1 MMLISAE
8 GQIIAYNKGP
18 ARFMQSLVVDKGTLP
33 AGEYHLVAD
42 AAWNLVSSF
51 GMDFKN
57 ITLDV
62 YCPSQVS
69 IVASPQEQGIK
80 HLIRGIKHFA

>member
-1 MMLISAE
+1 MMLISAQ
-8 GQIIAYNKGP
+8 GQIIGYNKGP
-18 ARFMQSLVVDKGTLP
+18 ARFMQSLVIDKGTLP

-42 AAWNLVSSF
+42 AAWNFVSSF

-62 YCPSQVS
+62 YCPSQVWVKV
-69 IVASPQEQGIK
+69 IE
-80 HLIRGIKHFA
+80 LIN